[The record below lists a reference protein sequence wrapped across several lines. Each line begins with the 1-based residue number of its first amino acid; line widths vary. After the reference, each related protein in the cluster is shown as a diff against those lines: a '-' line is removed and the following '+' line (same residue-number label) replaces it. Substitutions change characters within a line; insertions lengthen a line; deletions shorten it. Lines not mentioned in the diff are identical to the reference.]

1 MKTSQKIPF
10 FIFLFSSIGFHFI
23 SFSGISQDNFKT
35 ENQIFDTLIQTVKIH
50 PLGDSPKTQT
60 LSEIAPLQFQN
71 LVLTFDKLT
80 DYAEDYAVKIYN
92 CNADW
97 RRSDLAENEYLEDY
111 NEFYI
116 LDNEPSFNTKI
127 NFVHYQFR
135 LPKVK
140 IAGNYIVKVY
150 EDGDEEAVILVR
162 RFCIYQPLFGT
173 GGKSERVTGGN
184 ISVRNQ
190 EIQFVVNYANVDLLN
205 PEEQVKVTI
214 RQNGRWNKTVTN
226 LKPTFIKTAQ
236 KRLEYNFFNTENI
249 FRGGNEFRLFDLTS
263 LQQNTLNIA
272 KIERTALRNT
282 AILMPA
288 KSRQGKVR
296 HDIFDD
302 MNGRF
307 YIQNR
312 DVGQN
317 PTTDSDYVKVFFTLY
332 HPEVAG
338 RVLILGELTNW
349 QLSPRYELVFNPL
362 FERYEGTFLF
372 KQGYYNYMYVL
383 TSNDYHTTDEEYF
396 EGSHFNTENDYEIF
410 VYYRPLGAR
419 TDILAGY
426 HQIR

>member
-349 QLSPRYELVFNPL
+349 QSSPRYELVFNPL

-426 HQIR
+426 QQIR

>member
-10 FIFLFSSIGFHFI
+10 FIFIFSSIGFHFI

>member
-1 MKTSQKIPF
+1 MKIHSRFYSLPF
-10 FIFLFSSIGFHFI
+10 LLSFIGFHFL
-23 SFSGISQDNFKT
+23 SFSGIAQDNLKT
-35 ENQIFDTLIQTVKIH
+35 ENQTFDTLVQTVKIH
-50 PLGDSPKTQT
+50 PFGNSPKNQ
-60 LSEIAPLQFQN
+60 LLPEIAPLQFQN
-71 LVLTFDKLT
+71 LILTFDKLT
-80 DYAEDYAVKIYN
+80 DYAEDFAVKIYN

-97 RRSDLAENEYLEDY
+97 TLSDLAENEYLDDY

-135 LPKVK
+135 IPKVK
-140 IAGNYIVKVY
+140 IAGNYILKVY
-150 EDGDEEAVILVR
+150 EDGDEDAVILIR

-173 GGKSERVTGGN
+173 GGKSGRVTGGN

-190 EIQFVVNYANVDLLN
+190 EIQFAVNYANVDLLN

-226 LKPTFIKTAQ
+226 LKPTFVKTAQ

-263 LQQNTLNIA
+263 LQQNTLNVA
-272 KIERTALRNT
+272 KVERTALRNV
-282 AILMPA
+282 AVLMPE
-288 KSRQGKVR
+288 KSRKGKVR

-317 PTTDSDYVKVFFTLY
+317 PVTDSDYVEVFFTLY

-338 RVLILGELTNW
+338 RVLILGQLTNW
-349 QLSPRYELVFNPL
+349 QLNPRYELTFNPL

-372 KQGYYNYMYVL
+372 KQGYYNYTYIL
-383 TSNDYHTTDEEYF
+383 TTNDYHTTDEEYF

-426 HQIR
+426 QRIR